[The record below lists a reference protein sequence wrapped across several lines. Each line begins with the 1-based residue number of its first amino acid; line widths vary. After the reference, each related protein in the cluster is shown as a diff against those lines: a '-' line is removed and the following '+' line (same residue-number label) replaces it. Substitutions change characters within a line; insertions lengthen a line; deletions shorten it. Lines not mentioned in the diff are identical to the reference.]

1 MKTRRY
7 AHELYSA
14 TLQPLLRDSDP
25 LAASW
30 QRHTAAHW
38 LNAPRRFANRLVNL
52 QTAFYKD
59 YWAVSKN

>member
-14 TLQPLLRDSDP
+14 TLKHLLRDSDP

-30 QRHTAAHW
+30 QRHTAARW
-38 LNAPRRFANRLVNL
+38 LDAPGRFAHRLVNL

-59 YWAVSKN
+59 HWAVSKN